1 MMTTFVL
8 IATKGTENIKKDF
21 WAYHQALTS
30 AINLQNLGYEV
41 TIKRKVG

>member
-8 IATKGTENIKKDF
+8 TATKETENITKEF
-21 WAYHQALTS
+21 WAYHQALTT
-30 AINLQNLGYEV
+30 AINLQNVGYEV